1 VTLSPRSRATATLVV
16 GLVFAF
22 ALGSTGALAP
32 EDAAAF
38 GTSSALTNV
47 SGEVLVSRAGQEFA
61 PAHQG
66 DVVFAGD
73 TIRTSASAVAEITYF
88 EGSSVRLEENTELVI
103 TALESASDGG
113 TIVTMA
119 QAMGRTWHVVTK
131 LLAGSSRYEVKT
143 PTTTASVRGTI
154 FSVDVRASADGPS
167 ATVTT
172 SEGTVLH
179 TADEAPAVHV
189 SVQAGQQST
198 KTARM
203 NAPEPAHAAPAAT
216 LRTAPKRPAP
226 AAHATARPVP
236 SRAPVHV
243 SVTDKIVKDAM
254 VRDRARVVETPKPK
268 RR

>member
-1 VTLSPRSRATATLVV
+1 
-16 GLVFAF
+16 
-22 ALGSTGALAP
+22 
-32 EDAAAF
+32 
-38 GTSSALTNV
+38 
-47 SGEVLVSRAGQEFA
+47 
-61 PAHQG
+61 
-66 DVVFAGD
+66 
-73 TIRTSASAVAEITYF
+73 
-88 EGSSVRLEENTELVI
+88 
-103 TALESASDGG
+103 
-113 TIVTMA
+113 M
-119 QAMGRTWHVVTK
+119 
-131 LLAGSSRYEVKT
+131 
-143 PTTTASVRGTI
+143 
-154 FSVDVRASADGPS
+154 
-167 ATVTT
+167 
-172 SEGTVLH
+172 
-179 TADEAPAVHV
+179 HV